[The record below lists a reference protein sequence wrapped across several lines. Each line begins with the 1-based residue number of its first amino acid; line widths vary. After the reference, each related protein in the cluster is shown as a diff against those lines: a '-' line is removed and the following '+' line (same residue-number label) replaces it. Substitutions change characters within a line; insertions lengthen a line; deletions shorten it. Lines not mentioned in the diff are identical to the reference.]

1 MVEKLGCRHERG
13 CCEPEGLECECSRRS
28 RKTFKEGKK
37 ELERWRRVEI
47 SDDSV
52 RKEAVWSFDRLE
64 EQIDLYWRQR
74 AHVNWL
80 QYGDRN
86 TAYFHNACSARRRRN
101 RIGNLEKEDGGWVM
115 EEEEKKGFIANY
127 FSTLFRSSVNDD
139 GERSSFLLQCNPLL
153 AQG

>member
-1 MVEKLGCRHERG
+1 
-13 CCEPEGLECECSRRS
+13 
-28 RKTFKEGKK
+28 
-37 ELERWRRVEI
+37 VEI